1 MNHSTYRFTLDI
13 HQTRSQVSI
22 PVLLQDT
29 WVRFLI
35 NLTDGGKPYTLE
47 EVGRAVLY
55 GKKSD
60 GTALLE
66 ECPIIDNNTR
76 IQYTFSEQTASA
88 IGPVNCE
95 IRLYSKSGKHLT
107 SPSFVILVE
116 ERVIEDEDIVESE
129 TSRTALDELFETE
142 EARKAAEAGRVEA
155 EAERSE
161 AEAARGEAEAGRVSE
176 ELARAGNEI
185 TRAHIEIMRR
195 KAETERNEAESAR
208 AEAELGRATAE
219 ATREISELGRADA
232 EAYRAKAELDRANA
246 EAERKAA
253 ETKRNEA
260 EAARVSPTVETEAID
275 NGHKIT
281 ITDINGTRT
290 FELMNGETGKHG
302 ISPVVNTE
310 FFDDGFNS
318 GYILRISDV
327 AGSRAVVIQNGKNGD
342 KGDVGPQGIQGI
354 QGPQG
359 PQGPQGVKGDTG
371 ERGEKGEQGER
382 GENSVYI
389 LADGETLEDAPE
401 DADVVIDPN
410 GEGVG
415 VPDGVVRYDEAQKL
429 NEHEQSRARVNIGAA
444 STTDLYGVKINLE
457 ERIDIAFVE
466 TVIYTMF
473 TGVNS
478 LKWDGAL
485 CGRHVIPLLEDEELL
500 YTLVHISEEVPPKSA
515 LTEAHCLASGFSPT
529 AFYANISLT
538 EAADGLFVGMYD
550 DAYAVVVVPY
560 DDYVVDETTTLRKG
574 IYLFG
579 SYMVNGNKLIP
590 AMFVSSFILP
600 GYEFDNAPVIVK
612 SSTEGSAKRFK
623 IMVDDSGTISAK
635 EVT

>member
-13 HQTRSQVSI
+13 HQARSQVSI
-22 PVLLQDT
+22 PVFFQDT

-88 IGPVNCE
+88 LGPVNCE
-95 IRLYSKSGKHLT
+95 IRLYSKSGLHLT
-107 SPSFVILVE
+107 SPSFSILVE

-155 EAERSE
+155 EA
-161 AEAARGEAEAGRVSE
+161 
-176 ELARAGNEI
+176 ARA
-185 TRAHIEIMRR
+185 A
-195 KAETERNEAESAR
+195 
-208 AEAELGRATAE
+208 
-219 ATREISELGRADA
+219 
-232 EAYRAKAELDRANA
+232 
-246 EAERKAA
+246 
-253 ETKRNEA
+253 A

-290 FELMNGETGKHG
+290 FELMNGKPGKQG

-318 GYILRISDV
+318 GYILRISDATGSHAV
-327 AGSRAVVIQNGKNGD
+327 AIQNGRKGD
-342 KGDVGPQGIQGI
+342 KGDTGPQGIPGPLGPQGPKGV
-354 QGPQG
+354 QGPQGEDGPQG
-359 PQGPQGVKGDTG
+359 PQGPQGESG
-371 ERGEKGEQGER
+371 
-382 GENSVYI
+382 VYI
-389 LADGETLEDAPE
+389 LSEGETLEDTPQ

-415 VPDGVVRYDEAQKL
+415 VPYGVVRYDEAQKL
-429 NEHEQSRARVNIGAA
+429 TANEEARARGNIGAA
-444 STTDLYGVKINLE
+444 SATDLQGVKINLE
-457 ERIDIAFVE
+457 ERIDIAVVE
-466 TVIYTMF
+466 TAIYTMF

-485 CGRHVIPLLEDEELL
+485 CGRHVIPLLEDEELV
-500 YTLVHISEEVPPKSA
+500 YALVHISEEVPPKSA
-515 LTEAHCLASGFSPT
+515 LTEASCLASGFYPT
-529 AFYANISLT
+529 ALYANISLT
-538 EAADGLFVGMYD
+538 EAADGLFFGMYE

-560 DDYVVDETTTLRKG
+560 DGYVIDETLTLRKG

-590 AMFVSSFILP
+590 AMFISSFILP